1 MEGIVIKKSESKS
14 WIFLVN
20 ARDHIEAGMLS
31 SILSEAGIPVMNKSK
46 GSGAYMEIY
55 MGISHTGI
63 DLYVPGDRL
72 NEALQILRGQV
83 EAEEQVE
90 ESGEVGLVDLERKR
104 RKGKQLI
111 IIIYLAPLAL
121 GIIYIIISGLIRLF
135 TTV

>member
-1 MEGIVIKKSESKS
+1 
-14 WIFLVN
+14 
-20 ARDHIEAGMLS
+20 
-31 SILSEAGIPVMNKSK
+31 MNKSK

-63 DLYVPGDRL
+63 DLYVPEDRL
-72 NEALQILRGQV
+72 NEAAQILRGQV
-83 EAEEQVE
+83 EADEQVE

-121 GIIYIIISGLIRLF
+121 GIVYIIISGLIRLLAAG
-135 TTV
+135 